1 MRRDDLAR
9 LSHVTLAV
17 GALVGVALVGVEG
30 GAGSDGPL
38 ATPGFALFA
47 ALPYAVAA
55 PASRARPGA
64 RRRPWFG

>member
-38 ATPGFALFA
+38 ATLGFALFA